1 MKECFPTFNIL
12 ILNGDLPVFPGW
24 GGIEFLHTTNLARL
38 AEKVGLVSLVHTS
51 EQREKKQALID
62 AGVHLFLWENPN
74 SVAVPGSPDS
84 AIKIP
89 SLGKRVGK
97 AIFKIFRMRVH
108 RPLDTLIQDL
118 VFRNLSGPLHQAFG
132 AYHWQALVIV
142 QSNCARWLDFL
153 PGFPVTVLVLHD
165 VRALLYERKRGVVRS
180 KKERWACSVESWFYR
195 RFERHYCH
203 KYDLIV
209 TVSPADEAWVRK
221 NYGLHRVITIPI
233 PVDGNYFTPFS
244 SLREDK
250 ARILF
255 SGMMNHP
262 PNVDAAC
269 FFAQEVFPQVKA
281 EIPEA
286 EFWIVGRDP
295 APSVQALQE
304 LPGVIVTGFV
314 PDIRP
319 YIAQATVFVVP
330 LRFGSGMR
338 QKILEAWAMEK
349 CVISTS
355 LGAEGLNYR
364 DGENILIADGASVL
378 AQKTVQALRSPSL
391 RHNVCSQGR
400 QLVATD
406 HHPEKL
412 AQRYYQAI
420 ASALKAKK
428 DKNRNAA
435 MKAVIDLR
443 WMRPGVAGGIEN
455 LSRSF
460 LRNLMPLD
468 QTNQYTLL
476 VPSEVKY
483 DFDNRRNPNFRI
495 RVMDSPIHL
504 WRRGLGELSHRL
516 NQRLRIGA
524 LSTPEFKSLLQA
536 RSFGAEIALS
546 IPGYIAPDLHPFL
559 NVLIVPDIQH
569 EYHPEFFPHAV
580 LAERKKVYTHAIQ
593 RADHICAISEF
604 TRQTLIE
611 KLKVSP
617 GKISVTHLAADPI
630 YHRGNHPPQQQDN
643 ILKKYNL
650 QKGKYLFFPGHT
662 WPHKNHPSA
671 VKALRLLRESY
682 HWDLMLVCTGKPKE
696 SHPDLMK
703 LICGLNLDSHVRFLG
718 YCPMIDMPFLY
729 GGAAALVFP
738 SLFEGFGIPLIEAM
752 WCGCPVVC
760 SNLTSLPE
768 IAEDAGLTVDPH
780 SPEEIASS
788 VHRLLTDDNLRQT
801 LIARGQRQAK
811 KFSWEKFT
819 LSVVKIMYRTR
830 ESYYGRIVGEVSNGK
845 NAENHCC

>member
-1 MKECFPTFNIL
+1 MKDCFPTFNIL

-24 GGIEFLHTTNLARL
+24 GGIEFLHTKNLARM
-38 AEKVGLVSLVHTS
+38 AEKVGLVSLVHTP

-62 AGVHLFLWENPN
+62 AGVHLFLWENP
-74 SVAVPGSPDS
+74 SCVPVPGSPDS
-84 AIKIP
+84 PIKIP
-89 SLGKRVGK
+89 SLGKRIGK
-97 AIFKIFRMRVH
+97 AIFKILRMRLH
-108 RPLDTLIQDL
+108 RPVDTLIQDL
-118 VFRNLSGPLHQAFG
+118 VFRNISGPLHKALG
-132 AYHWQALVIV
+132 DSHWQALVIV
-142 QSNCARWLDFL
+142 QSNSARWLDYL
-153 PGFPVTVLVLHD
+153 PPFPVSVLVLHD
-165 VRALLYERKRGVVRS
+165 VRALLYERKSSVVAS
-180 KKERWACSVESWFYR
+180 KMERLACSMESWLYR

-203 KYDLIV
+203 KYDLVV
-209 TVSPADEAWVRK
+209 TVSSADEEWIRK
-221 NYGLHRVITIPI
+221 NYGLHQIITIPI
-233 PVDGNYFTPFS
+233 PVDGDYFHPSPSTP
-244 SLREDK
+244 EVK

-269 FFAQEVFPQVKA
+269 FFAQEVFPRVQV
-281 EIPEA
+281 EIPDA

-295 APSVQALQE
+295 APSVQALKK
-304 LPGVIVTGFV
+304 LPGVTVTGFV

-349 CVISTS
+349 CVISTA
-355 LGAEGLNYR
+355 LGAEGLDYR
-364 DGENILIADGASVL
+364 DGENILIADGAGAL
-378 AQKTVQALRSPSL
+378 AQKAVQAIRNPSL
-391 RHNVCSQGR
+391 RDHLRSQGR
-400 QLVATD
+400 TLITTN

-412 AQRYYQAI
+412 SQKYYQAI
-420 ASALKAKK
+420 ASTLKAKK
-428 DKNRNAA
+428 DKNRNAP
-435 MKAVIDLR
+435 MRAVIDLR

-476 VPSEVKY
+476 VPSEVKF

-495 RVMDSPIHL
+495 RVMDSPRHL
-504 WRRGLGELSHRL
+504 WRRGLGELFHRL
-516 NQRLRIGA
+516 NQRLKIGA
-524 LSTPEFKSLLQA
+524 LGTPEWESLRQA

-569 EYHPEFFPHAV
+569 EYHPEFFSYSV
-580 LAERKKVYTHAIQ
+580 LAERKKIYTDAIQ

-611 KLKVSP
+611 KLGVSP
-617 GKISVTHLAADPI
+617 EKVSVTHLAADPI
-630 YHRGNHPPQQQDN
+630 YHGGNNPPQQQDN
-643 ILKKYNL
+643 ILKKYSL
-650 QKGKYLFFPGHT
+650 QKGKYLFFPGHS

-671 VKALRLLRESY
+671 IRALQLLREFY
-682 HWDLMLVCTGKPKE
+682 HLELMLVCTGNPKE
-696 SHPDLMK
+696 SQPDLMK
-703 LICGLNLDSHVRFLG
+703 LIDGLNLDSHVRFLG
-718 YCPMIDMPFLY
+718 YCPMTDMPSLY

-738 SLFEGFGIPLIEAM
+738 SLFEGFGIPLVEAM

-788 VHRLLTDDNLRQT
+788 VHRLLADDDLRQT
-801 LIARGQRQAK
+801 LIARGHRQAK

-819 LSVVKIMYRTR
+819 LSVVKIMHRTR
-830 ESYYGRIVGEVSNGK
+830 ELYYG
-845 NAENHCC
+845 

>member
-1 MKECFPTFNIL
+1 MKKSFPGFNIL

-24 GGIEFLHTTNLARL
+24 GGIEFLHTTNLARM

-51 EQREKKQALID
+51 EQREKTQALID
-62 AGVHLFLWENPN
+62 AGVDLFLWENPN
-74 SVAVPGSPDS
+74 SVPAPGSS
-84 AIKIP
+84 ASTIRIP
-89 SLGKRVGK
+89 SLAKRIGK
-97 AIFKIFRMRVH
+97 AIFKILRV
-108 RPLDTLIQDL
+108 RPYRPVDTLIQDL
-118 VFRNLSGPLHQAFG
+118 VFRNLSGPLQKALG
-132 AYHWQALVIV
+132 YYHWQALVVV
-142 QSNCARWLDFL
+142 QSNCARWLDYL
-153 PGFPVTVLVLHD
+153 PLFPVSVLVLHD
-165 VRALLYERKRGVVRS
+165 VRALLYERKMRVVQS
-180 KKERWACSVESWFYR
+180 TKERWACTVESWLYR

-203 KYDLIV
+203 KYDLII

-221 NYGLHRVITIPI
+221 NYGLRQVITIPI
-233 PVDGNYFTPFS
+233 PVDGNYFAPLS
-244 SLREDK
+244 SLPEDK

-269 FFAQEVFPQVKA
+269 FFAREVFPQVKA

-295 APSVQALQE
+295 VPSVQALNK
-304 LPGVIVTGFV
+304 LPGVTVTGFV

-355 LGAEGLNYR
+355 FGAEGLDYR
-364 DGENILIADGASVL
+364 DGENIFIADGVGAL
-378 AQKTVQALRSPSL
+378 TQKTIQALRSPPL
-391 RHNVCSQGR
+391 RHNIRSKGR

-412 AQRYYQAI
+412 AQKYYQAI
-420 ASALKAKK
+420 ACVLRAKK

-435 MKAVIDLR
+435 MRAVIDLR

-468 QTNQYTLL
+468 QTNHYTLL

-483 DFDNRRNPNFRI
+483 DFDHRRNPNFRI

-504 WRRGLGELSHRL
+504 WRRGLGELFHRFS
-516 NQRLRIGA
+516 QRLRIGF
-524 LSTPEFKSLLQA
+524 LSTPELTSLRQA
-536 RSFGAEIALS
+536 RSLGAEIALS

-569 EYHPEFFPHAV
+569 EYHPEFFYPSV
-580 LAERKKVYTHAIQ
+580 LAERKKIYSHAIQ

-604 TRQTLIE
+604 TRQTLIQ
-611 KLKVSP
+611 KLGVPP

-630 YHRGNHPPQQQDN
+630 YHRGNHFPQQEDS
-643 ILKKYNL
+643 ILRKYNL

-671 VKALRLLRESY
+671 VKALRLLREYY
-682 HWDLMLVCTGKPKE
+682 HLDLMLVCTGKPKE

-703 LICGLNLDSHVRFLG
+703 LICNLNLDSYVRFLG
-718 YCPMIDMPFLY
+718 YCPTTDMPFLY
-729 GGAAALVFP
+729 AGAAALVFP
-738 SLFEGFGIPLIEAM
+738 SLFEGFGIPLVEAM
-752 WCGCPVVC
+752 WCGCPFVC

-768 IAEDAGLTVDPH
+768 IAEDAGLMVDPH
-780 SPEEIASS
+780 SAEEIASS

-801 LIARGQRQAK
+801 LIARGYRQAE

-819 LSVVKIMYRTR
+819 LSVVKIMHKTW
-830 ESYYGRIVGEVSNGK
+830 ESYYG
-845 NAENHCC
+845 